1 MILNYLIISTIEFWF
16 KCPWQHFLWQVCVA
30 GNEERGGARG
40 VGQGGGNEK
49 QRQNSWILSS
59 IDLYLLLSY
68 LFISCVMLGRL
79 LNLSFDFFL
88 IHKTKVV
95 MSEM

>member
-16 KCPWQHFLWQVCVA
+16 KYPWQHFLWQACVA
-30 GNEERGGARG
+30 GNEERRG
-40 VGQGGGNEK
+40 ERVGGQGGGNEK

-59 IDLYLLLSY
+59 IDLYLLPSY

-79 LNLSFDFFL
+79 LNLSFDFFFFNSYN
-88 IHKTKVV
+88 KGCY
-95 MSEM
+95 E